1 MNRILPLVGGS
12 SAITSRASVLL
23 PEPDSPTMPMLRPV
37 VTLSD
42 TPRSACTS
50 PGARNSDSRG
60 SV

>member
-1 MNRILPLVGGS
+1 MLPLLGAS

-23 PEPDSPTMPMLRPV
+23 PEPDSPTMPMLRPA
-37 VTLSD
+37 VTSSV

-50 PGARNSDSRG
+50 AGGLNSDSRG